1 MSFEDQSSNETGQR
15 PDFRFDPLFFCK
27 YGEGQTIAQAKADL
41 FVVKF
46 RDILE
51 IFLLLDIFPPL
62 AEL

>member
-1 MSFEDQSSNETGQR
+1 MSFEDQSSSETGQR
-15 PDFRFDPLFFCK
+15 PDFRFDPLGFVNM
-27 YGEGQTIAQAKADL
+27 EGQTIAHTKADL
-41 FVVKF
+41 FVVKY

>member
-1 MSFEDQSSNETGQR
+1 MSFEDLAAIPGKGQISNLIHWV
-15 PDFRFDPLFFCK
+15 FVNM
-27 YGEGQTIAQAKADL
+27 EGQTIAQTKADL
-41 FVVKF
+41 FVVKY

>member
-15 PDFRFDPLFFCK
+15 PDFRFDPLGFVNM
-27 YGEGQTIAQAKADL
+27 EGQTIVQTK
-41 FVVKF
+41 VNY

>member
-15 PDFRFDPLFFCK
+15 PDFRFDPLGFVNM
-27 YGEGQTIAQAKADL
+27 EGQTIVQTNADL
-41 FVVKF
+41 FVVKY

>member
-1 MSFEDQSSNETGQR
+1 MSFEEQSSNETGQR
-15 PDFRFDPLFFCK
+15 PDFRFDPLGFVNM
-27 YGEGQTIAQAKADL
+27 EGQTIVQTK
-41 FVVKF
+41 VNY

>member
-1 MSFEDQSSNETGQR
+1 MSFENQSSSETGQR
-15 PDFRFDPLFFCK
+15 PDFRFDPLGFVNM
-27 YGEGQTIAQAKADL
+27 EGQTIAQTKADL
-41 FVVKF
+41 FVVKY

>member
-1 MSFEDQSSNETGQR
+1 MSSEDPSSNETGQR
-15 PDFRFDPLFFCK
+15 PDFRFDPLSFVNM
-27 YGEGQTIAQAKADL
+27 EGQTIAQTKADL
-41 FVVKF
+41 FVVKY

>member
-1 MSFEDQSSNETGQR
+1 MSFEEQSSNRTGQR
-15 PDFRFDPLFFCK
+15 PDFRFDPLGFVNM
-27 YGEGQTIAQAKADL
+27 EGQTIAQTKADL
-41 FVVKF
+41 FVVKY

>member
-15 PDFRFDPLFFCK
+15 PDFRFDPLGFVNM
-27 YGEGQTIAQAKADL
+27 EGQTIAQTKADL
-41 FVVKF
+41 SVVKY